1 MALAMVKPTERV
13 TGAAMDRPLPK
24 KRPNYLPL
32 SLGGLAL
39 VAAIA
44 TIAWLTPRG
53 LSVSESEL
61 RISAVQQ
68 GMFRDDALVRAR
80 AAPLRTV
87 MLDALE
93 MGRVEE
99 VLVNDGALVNKGEL
113 LFRLSNP
120 QLRLN
125 LVAREAERTQQIS
138 NLSNMRVEME
148 TRQSDHERRLL
159 DLTFAVSQARRLRAR
174 YASLRPSGY
183 ISESTFEDSEDKLSQ
198 LEQTLTDEN
207 ARFATEMRVK
217 REAIRQMQQ
226 AIAQLDSGLQVVNE
240 SIQELAVR
248 APIAGRLT
256 DFQLQVGEIVEPEQ
270 HIGRI
275 DDPSRF
281 KLLADVDEYY
291 LGRVS
296 VGEKGR
302 ATADGREYGVAV
314 TRVFPQ
320 VTDGRFSI
328 ELLFTEEAPTAAMSP
343 GESVETRISLGET
356 TPALILP
363 NDAFLN
369 DGGGAW
375 VFVVSGDG
383 RSAERRTI
391 RIGRRNNSQVEVP
404 GGLAAGERVIVSSYA
419 GFGTAKRLQIS
430 RRGS

>member
-198 LEQTLTDEN
+198 LEQALTDEN

-328 ELLFTEEAPTAAMSP
+328 ELLFTEEAPSCGYEPRRERRDAHLTQ
-343 GESVETRISLGET
+343 VKQR
-356 TPALILP
+356 PALILP

-375 VFVVSGDG
+375 VFVRFRG
-383 RSAERRTI
+383 RQKRRATHHPDRPPQQQPGGSARRPCRRRTSDRVFI
-391 RIGRRNNSQVEVP
+391 CRLRHGE
-404 GGLAAGERVIVSSYA
+404 AASNI
-419 GFGTAKRLQIS
+419 
-430 RRGS
+430 

>member
-1 MALAMVKPTERV
+1 MALATAKPSDRV
-13 TGAAMDRPLPK
+13 TGAAMDRPLPR
-24 KRPNYLPL
+24 KRPNYLLL
-32 SLGGLAL
+32 SVGGVGL
-39 VAAIA
+39 VVAIAAIA
-44 TIAWLTPRG
+44 WLVPRG
-53 LSVSESEL
+53 LNVSESDL
-61 RISAVQQ
+61 RTATAEK

-80 AAPLRTV
+80 AAALHTV
-87 MLDALE
+87 MLDVLE
-93 MGRVEE
+93 TGRVEE
-99 VLVNDGALVNKGEL
+99 VLVNDGALVNKGDL
-113 LFRLSNP
+113 LFRLFNP

-159 DLTFAVSQARRLRAR
+159 DLNFAVSQARRLHAR

-183 ISESTFEDSEDKLSQ
+183 ISASTFEDSEDKLSQ
-198 LEQTLTDEN
+198 LEQTVTDEN
-207 ARFATEMRVK
+207 TRFATEMRVK

-226 AIAQLDSGLQVVNE
+226 AIAHLDSGLQVVNE

-296 VGEKGR
+296 VDERGR
-302 ATADGREYGVAV
+302 AIVDGVEYEVAV

-328 ELLFTEEAPTAAMSP
+328 ELLFTEEAPTAMSP
-343 GESVETRISLGET
+343 GESVETRISLGQT
-356 TPALILP
+356 RPALILP
-363 NDAFLN
+363 NDAFLT

-375 VFVVSGDG
+375 VFVVSRDG
-383 RSAERRTI
+383 RSAERRTVHF
-391 RIGRRNNSQVEVP
+391 GRRNNSQVEVA
-404 GGLAAGERVIVSSYA
+404 GGLAEGERVIVSSYA
-419 GFGTAKRLQIS
+419 AFGGAKRLQIS
-430 RRGS
+430 GQGS

>member
-1 MALAMVKPTERV
+1 MERV
-13 TGAAMDRPLPK
+13 TGAAMDRPLPR
-24 KRPNYLPL
+24 KRPNHLFL
-32 SLGGLAL
+32 SLSAAGLV
-39 VAAIA
+39 VAVS
-44 TIAWLTPRG
+44 TLAWLVPRG
-53 LSVSESEL
+53 LSVSQSEL
-61 RISAVQQ
+61 RIATVQA
-68 GMFRDDALVRAR
+68 GMFHDDALVRAR
-80 AAPLRTV
+80 AAPLHTV
-87 MLDALE
+87 MLDTLE
-93 MGRVEE
+93 TGRVEE
-99 VLVNDGALVNKGEL
+99 VLVNDGALVKKGDL

-159 DLTFAVSQARRLRAR
+159 DLTFAVSQARRLHAR
-174 YASLRPSGY
+174 YASLRPAGY
-183 ISESTFEDSEDKLSQ
+183 ISATTFEDSEDKLKQ
-198 LEQTLTDEN
+198 EEQALSDEN

-256 DFQLQVGEIVEPEQ
+256 DFQLQVGEIVEPDQ

-275 DDPSRF
+275 DDPTRF
-281 KLLADVDEYY
+281 KLLAEVDEYY

-296 VGEKGR
+296 IGEKGR
-302 ATADGREYGVAV
+302 VTAGGQQYEVAV

-320 VTDGRFSI
+320 VTEGRFSI
-328 ELLFTEEAPTAAMSP
+328 ELLFTGEAPGTMSP

-356 TPALILP
+356 KPALILP

-375 VFVVSGDG
+375 VFVVSRDS
-383 RSAERRTI
+383 RSAEQRPI
-391 RIGRRNNSQVEVP
+391 RIGRRNNSQVEVS

-419 GFGTAKRLQIS
+419 PFGKAKRLQIS
-430 RRGS
+430 GQGS

>member
-1 MALAMVKPTERV
+1 
-13 TGAAMDRPLPK
+13 
-24 KRPNYLPL
+24 
-32 SLGGLAL
+32 
-39 VAAIA
+39 
-44 TIAWLTPRG
+44 
-53 LSVSESEL
+53 
-61 RISAVQQ
+61 
-68 GMFRDDALVRAR
+68 
-80 AAPLRTV
+80 

-93 MGRVEE
+93 TGRVEE
-99 VLVNDGALVNKGEL
+99 VLVSDGALVNKGDL
-113 LFRLSNP
+113 LFRLFNP

-138 NLSNMRVEME
+138 NLSTMRVEME
-148 TRQSDHERRLL
+148 TRRSDHERRLL
-159 DLTFAVSQARRLRAR
+159 DLTFAVSQARRLQAR

-183 ISESTFEDSEDKLSQ
+183 ISASSFEDSEDKLSQ
-198 LEQTLTDEN
+198 EEQALTDEN
-207 ARFATEMRVK
+207 ARFGTEMRVK
-217 REAIRQMQQ
+217 REAIHQMQQ

-302 ATADGREYGVAV
+302 ATVGGREYGAAV

-328 ELLFTEEAPTAAMSP
+328 ELLFTDEAPTAMSP

-375 VFVVSGDG
+375 VFVVSPDG
-383 RSAERRTI
+383 KSAERRVI

-419 GFGTAKRLQIS
+419 SFGTAKRLQIS
-430 RRGS
+430 RKGS

>member
-1 MALAMVKPTERV
+1 MALAIVKSTGCV

-32 SLGGLAL
+32 SLGGIGL

-44 TIAWLTPRG
+44 TAAWLVPRG
-53 LSVSESEL
+53 LNVSESEL
-61 RISAVQQ
+61 RIATVQQ

-80 AAPLRTV
+80 AAPLHTII
-87 MLDALE
+87 LDALE
-93 MGRVEE
+93 TGRVEE
-99 VLVNDGALVNKGEL
+99 VLVNDGALVNKGDL

-148 TRQSDHERRLL
+148 TRQSDHQRRLL
-159 DLTFAVSQARRLRAR
+159 DLTFALSQARRLHAR

-183 ISESTFEDSEDKLSQ
+183 ISASTFEDSEDKLSQ
-198 LEQTLTDEN
+198 QEQALTDEN
-207 ARFATEMRVK
+207 ARFAIEMRVK
-217 REAIRQMQQ
+217 RQAIRQMRQ

-240 SIQELAVR
+240 SIEELAVR

-281 KLLADVDEYY
+281 KLLAEVDEYF

-302 ATADGREYGVAV
+302 ATADGREYDVAV

-328 ELLFTEEAPTAAMSP
+328 ELLFNHAAPMAMSP
-343 GESVETRISLGET
+343 GESVETRLSLGET

-375 VFVVSGDG
+375 VFVVSRDG

-404 GGLAAGERVIVSSYA
+404 GGVAAGERVIVSSYA
-419 GFGTAKRLQIS
+419 AFGNARRLQIA
-430 RRGS
+430 RQGS